1 MTRIKTVFKQEAILD
16 AASRVFSGREY
27 HEVLT
32 DEIAEEAG
40 IGKGTI
46 YRYFANKEDLYF
58 ATIVFGFEKL
68 HERLDTVLARESSPT
83 RRIESIARETI
94 RFFWNRRD
102 FYALLYRNEKRFLA
116 QESRIRKTR
125 ERLVRLVQ
133 QTIVDGI
140 EKREFRGVD
149 PKTATELF
157 LGMVRA
163 VNVFRRES
171 DSLESLVAETMEIFT
186 MGIGKNPADARGA
199 ALRGEAAS

>member
-1 MTRIKTVFKQEAILD
+1 MTRLKTAVKQEAILD
-16 AASRVFSGREY
+16 AASRIFSGREY

-32 DEIAEEAG
+32 DEIAEEAR

-83 RRIESIARETI
+83 RRLRSIARETI
-94 RFFWNRRD
+94 KFFWNRRD
-102 FYALLYRNEKRFLA
+102 FYALLYRNEKRFLS
-116 QESRIRKTR
+116 QESRIRMTR

-149 PKTATELF
+149 PKTAAELF

-163 VNVFRRES
+163 MNVFRRES
-171 DSLESLVAETMEIFT
+171 DTLDALVTETMEIFT
-186 MGIGKNPADARGA
+186 VGIGKTPPEEDAP
-199 ALRGEAAS
+199 